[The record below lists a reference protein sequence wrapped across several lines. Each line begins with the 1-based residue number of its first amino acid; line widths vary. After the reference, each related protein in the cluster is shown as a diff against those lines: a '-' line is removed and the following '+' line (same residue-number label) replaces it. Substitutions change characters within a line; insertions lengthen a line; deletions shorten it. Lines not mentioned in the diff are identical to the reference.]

1 MLVEA
6 MDWESINEVVLQ
18 MKERRQCVSLKDK
31 FGWYLR
37 YQTNKN
43 YLKQQQNKQQTIESP
58 IFWYK
63 YIQMKSGLI
72 ILLVVSC
79 AFG

>member
-6 MDWESINEVVLQ
+6 MDWESINEVVLL
-18 MKERRQCVSLKDK
+18 MKERRKCVSPKDK

-43 YLKQQQNKQQTIESP
+43 YLKQQQNKQQTIE
-58 IFWYK
+58 
-63 YIQMKSGLI
+63 
-72 ILLVVSC
+72 
-79 AFG
+79 